1 MVPSQPSEAEAAEV
15 ARAEAEAA
23 ALEAEQ
29 ADALEALAER
39 ARAAVQAAQARVAA
53 LPVVDAGPEGAGERL
68 PLEKRAERL
77 AKRNAALQAQL
88 TEAQS
93 QVADRDA
100 QATLRDARI
109 ATLEASAAKAQD
121 DLDEER
127 MCCVCLEKP
136 KTHALVP
143 CGHVCACEGC
153 AKDKIMAT
161 DGLCP
166 MCRTQSAQILQVYVC
181 DRPLRN
187 RCPVACCLLVVQR
200 IGE

>member
-29 ADALEALAER
+29 ADALEALAMR

-77 AKRNAALQAQL
+77 EKRAERLAKRNAALQAQL

-100 QATLRDARI
+100 QATLRDAWI

-143 CGHVCACEGC
+143 CGHVCTCEGC

-166 MCRTQSAQILQVYVC
+166 MCRTQSAQILQVYV
-181 DRPLRN
+181 
-187 RCPVACCLLVVQR
+187 
-200 IGE
+200 